1 MDYPKTPV
9 KTVKVSDSSDA
20 PNAPKRQTGNFG
32 AFSYLFFIMTVN
44 TTLSDCK
51 KGRRKEPSIAFI
63 DYSILAL
70 SNILYEIENFSLKNP
85 QAINYIN
92 IDLIKMRKSIKHE
105 LKLWTLLSKSTF
117 M

>member
-1 MDYPKTPV
+1 MDPLKTPV
-9 KTVKVSDSSDA
+9 KTVKVSDA

-51 KGRRKEPSIAFI
+51 IGRRREPSRAFI
-63 DYSILAL
+63 DYSIMAL
-70 SNILYEIENFSLKNP
+70 TNLLCEIEDFSLKNP

-92 IDLIKMRKSIKHE
+92 IDLIKMRKSIEHE

>member
-9 KTVKVSDSSDA
+9 KTVKVSDA
-20 PNAPKRQTGNFG
+20 PNAPKRQTGDFG
-32 AFSYLFFIMTVN
+32 AFSCSFFNLTVN